1 MDKTNFS
8 MLGKTISEKHIPG
21 LGPVLF
27 ERSTRARQVIISV
40 QPFRGIRV
48 AVPAGVS
55 FGKAEKMIRPR
66 QAWIN
71 KQLNR
76 IKQQEQRLLEQPV
89 IPVEQAKIRLRD
101 RTTFLADKHGFQYNR
116 IFIKNQKIRWGSC
129 STKNNINLNIQLYNL
144 PAQLQDYVI
153 LHELVHAEHRNHGPA
168 FWRRLDQLVG
178 NARGLDRR
186 LRQFG
191 LSVRRV
197 KNMESINRVDGNN
210 RTDMVGA
217 D

>member
-1 MDKTNFS
+1 

-27 ERSTRARQVIISV
+27 ERSTRARRVIISV
-40 QPFRGIRV
+40 RPFRGIRV

-55 FGKAEKMIRPR
+55 FRKAEKMIRPR
-66 QAWIN
+66 KAWII

-76 IKQQEQRLLEQPV
+76 VKQQEKWLLEQPV
-89 IPVEQAKIRLRD
+89 IPVEQAKIQIRD
-101 RTTFLADKHGFQYNR
+101 RATFLADKYGFRYNR
-116 IFIKNQKIRWGSC
+116 IYLKNQKTRWRSC
-129 STKNNINLNIQLYNL
+129 SAKNNINLNIQLYNL

-153 LHELVHAEHRNHGPA
+153 LHELVHTDHRNHGPA

-197 KNMESINRVDGNN
+197 RPVE
-210 RTDMVGA
+210 
-217 D
+217 

>member
-1 MDKTNFS
+1 
-8 MLGKTISEKHIPG
+8 MLGKTVSEKQIPG

-27 ERSTRARQVIISV
+27 ERSTRARRVIISV
-40 QPFRGIRV
+40 RPFRGIRV

-55 FGKAEKMIRPR
+55 FGKVEKMIRPR
-66 QAWIN
+66 QAWII
-71 KQLNR
+71 KQLSR
-76 IKQQEQRLLEQPV
+76 IKQQEKRLLEQPV
-89 IPVEQAKIRLRD
+89 IPVEQAKIQLRD
-101 RTTFLADKHGFQYNR
+101 RVTFLADKYGFRYNC
-116 IFIKNQKIRWGSC
+116 IYIKNQKTRWGSC

-153 LHELVHAEHRNHGPA
+153 LHELVHTDHRNHGPA

-197 KNMESINRVDGNN
+197 RPVE
-210 RTDMVGA
+210 
-217 D
+217 